1 MYPRISDFINEVLGT
16 SINLPIQSFGFMVA
30 MAFIVAGYILNRELK
45 RKGQAGLIP
54 VEKKTITIGVAPKW
68 SDFKWIA
75 IGYFVAG
82 WKIVGL
88 LTSYDAFVAN
98 PQEYVFSMQGSW
110 WAGLIASASMVYF
123 EYRKRKKAELPKPEV
138 KTEDVPA
145 EANTGNI
152 LMISIFMGLLGS
164 KIFDSIERWDEL
176 IADPLGVIFAFSG
189 LSFFG
194 GLIFV
199 IATLIY
205 YCKKHDIKFLV
216 LADSAA
222 PALLIAYAIGRIGCQ
237 VAGDGCWGIENIA
250 PKPEWLAFLP
260 DWTWSYNYPHNV
272 INEGVAIHSCA
283 GDHCR
288 VLANPVFPTPL
299 YETIINLIWFA
310 IIWSIRKS
318 ITTTGVLFGIYLIMT
333 GISRFFIEYIR
344 VNIRYDILGMEL
356 SQAQFIAIG
365 LIVVG
370 IGLIIYMKR
379 RK

>member
-54 VEKKTITIGVAPKW
+54 VEKKTITIGLAPKW

-110 WAGLIASASMVYF
+110 WAGLIVSASMVYF

>member
-45 RKGQAGLIP
+45 RKGQAELIP
-54 VEKKTITIGVAPKW
+54 VEKKTITIGLAPKW

-110 WAGLIASASMVYF
+110 WAGLIVSASMVYF

-205 YCKKHDIKFLV
+205 YCKKHNIKFLV

-288 VLANPVFPTPL
+288 ILANPVFPTPL

-333 GISRFFIEYIR
+333 GISRFLIEYIR

>member
-45 RKGQAGLIP
+45 RKGQAELIP

>member
-205 YCKKHDIKFLV
+205 YCKKHNIKFLV

>member
-54 VEKKTITIGVAPKW
+54 VEKKTITIGLAPKW

-110 WAGLIASASMVYF
+110 WAGLIVSASMVYF

-164 KIFDSIERWDEL
+164 KIFDSIERWNEL

-205 YCKKHDIKFLV
+205 YCKKHNIKFLV

-288 VLANPVFPTPL
+288 ILANPVFPTPL

-333 GISRFFIEYIR
+333 GISRFLIEYIR

>member
-54 VEKKTITIGVAPKW
+54 VEKKTITIGLAPKW

-110 WAGLIASASMVYF
+110 WAGLIVSASMVYF

-205 YCKKHDIKFLV
+205 YCKKHNIKFLV

>member
-54 VEKKTITIGVAPKW
+54 VEKKTITIGLAPKW

-110 WAGLIASASMVYF
+110 WAGLIVSASMVYF

-205 YCKKHDIKFLV
+205 YCKKHNIKFLV

-288 VLANPVFPTPL
+288 ILANPVFPTPL

-333 GISRFFIEYIR
+333 GISRFLIEYIR